1 MDIHGGAAREP
12 SMKTSNALTGT
23 TARENNKIRPE
34 DRAAHDWYRFVL
46 SFPPHLVR
54 EYIELFGLRS
64 ANPVLDPFCST
75 GTTLVECK
83 KLGVQSVGIEA
94 NPIAC
99 FASQVKTD
107 WSVDPDS
114 LLVHASKVAEITTQK
129 LRADGIGDMDDLP
142 LFRTDGKVPSPL
154 RTLPPDKLPWE
165 ETTRLSSNRSWTSTE
180 APV

>member
-1 MDIHGGAAREP
+1 
-12 SMKTSNALTGT
+12 MKTSNALTGT

-107 WSVDPDS
+107 WSVDPD
-114 LLVHASKVAEITTQK
+114 
-129 LRADGIGDMDDLP
+129 RADGIGDMDDLP